1 MLSIMLIVIVAAVIA
16 IAVVLGIVIV
26 VGTRRAE
33 PAQPPLPSHEARG
46 GLVAKFKCQECGAEL
61 DKDAVTDRQGFTFV
75 ACSYCGSTYQ
85 LLEEPV

>member
-1 MLSIMLIVIVAAVIA
+1 MLVIILIAGVVV

-26 VGTRRAE
+26 AETRQAK
-33 PAQPPLPSHEARG
+33 PTQPPLPSHDARG

-85 LLEEPV
+85 LIEEPV

>member
-1 MLSIMLIVIVAAVIA
+1 MLSIVMIVAVVIVVA
-16 IAVVLGIVIV
+16 IVVLGIVIV
-26 VGTRRAE
+26 TRDRQTGS
-33 PAQPPLPSHEARG
+33 AQPPPPSHEVHSG
-46 GLVAKFKCQECGAEL
+46 IVVKFKCQECGAEL

>member
-1 MLSIMLIVIVAAVIA
+1 MLSVVMIVAVVIVVAVV
-16 IAVVLGIVIV
+16 VVLGIVIA
-26 VGTRRAE
+26 TRDSQARSV
-33 PAQPPLPSHEARG
+33 QPPLPSHETRG

-85 LLEEPV
+85 LVEEPV